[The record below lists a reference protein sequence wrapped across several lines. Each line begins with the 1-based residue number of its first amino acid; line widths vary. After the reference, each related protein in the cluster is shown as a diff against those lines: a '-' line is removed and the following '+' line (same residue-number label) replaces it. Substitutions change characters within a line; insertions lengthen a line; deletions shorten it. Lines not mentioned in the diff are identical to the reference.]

1 MFNEANAWYNAEM
14 VTEIQL
20 GLVMKL
26 SQRTTF
32 LLHKLDKLRCP
43 SVDVYAFATIYLNQG
58 VTLTFD
64 LQNLTRSSIGASGP
78 VSFIETAQ
86 VVHEIW
92 CSQDLTLTACC
103 DLDLWPPKYNQVI
116 SMGYWIFPVSFIKI
130 VLAFMRYRGNNIW
143 PDERTNE
150 WTENYDHKQLGMNAE
165 LKISKKSVN
174 IMYIRH
180 ETSRNQVNMYR
191 TILLRSQLF
200 ALTIFSIPSW
210 VRLGSQKISQGKL
223 EWD

>member
-1 MFNEANAWYNAEM
+1 M

-103 DLDLWPPKYNQVI
+103 DLDL
-116 SMGYWIFPVSFIKI
+116 
-130 VLAFMRYRGNNIW
+130 
-143 PDERTNE
+143 
-150 WTENYDHKQLGMNAE
+150 
-165 LKISKKSVN
+165 
-174 IMYIRH
+174 
-180 ETSRNQVNMYR
+180 
-191 TILLRSQLF
+191 
-200 ALTIFSIPSW
+200 
-210 VRLGSQKISQGKL
+210 
-223 EWD
+223 